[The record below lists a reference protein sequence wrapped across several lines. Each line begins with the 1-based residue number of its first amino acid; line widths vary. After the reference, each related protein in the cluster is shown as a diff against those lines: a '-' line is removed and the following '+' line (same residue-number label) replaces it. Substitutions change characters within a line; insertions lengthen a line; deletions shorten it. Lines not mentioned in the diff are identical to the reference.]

1 MLIVGTDVDAVER
14 DLLAGLLSC
23 PPCGGVLGP
32 WGYGRW
38 RTLRRGGQDERAH
51 PRRSRCRVCKATAV
65 LLPDCWLVRR
75 RDDAETIGRAIVDNA
90 TGTGYRRLAKALGR
104 WENTVRRWLR
114 AFRDRA
120 EAIRAHFTIWAHA
133 LDVDLGPIDATG
145 SSVGDA
151 VEAVGVAARAAVQRF
166 GPISAWAIAS
176 RLSAGALLC
185 NTNRALSPLP
195 TS

>member
-1 MLIVGTDVDAVER
+1 MLIVGFDDKAVEC

-38 RTLRRGGQDERAH
+38 RTLRRNGQDERAH
-51 PRRSRCRVCKATAV
+51 PRRSRCRVCKTTQI
-65 LLPDCWLVRR
+65 LLPDRWLVRR
-75 RDDAETIGRAIVDNA
+75 RDDVESIGRAILDNA
-90 TGTGYRRLAKALGR
+90 RGVGYRQLAKTLGR

-120 EAIRAHFTIWAHA
+120 EAIRSHFTLWAHA
-133 LDVDLGPIDATG
+133 LDVDLGPIGATG
-145 SSVGDA
+145 SPVGDA
-151 VEAVGVAARAAVQRF
+151 VEAIGVAARAAVQRY
-166 GPISAWAIAS
+166 GSISPWAIAS